1 MPFHKHIP
9 NAKQLLF
16 VDLGH
21 FANVTV
27 TKRTRFSGSF
37 IPFFLF
43 VYSFTIKAKDM
54 NVKIALTFT
63 PGKFL
68 LFRGKQFLATAS
80 VLSQHA
86 SLCPLGSPSNVSAYG
101 LKNVFAS

>member
-1 MPFHKHIP
+1 MI
-9 NAKQLLF
+9 KQLLF

-37 IPFFLF
+37 IHFFLF
-43 VYSFTIKAKDM
+43 VYSFKIKAKDM
-54 NVKIALTFT
+54 NVKIAYT

-68 LFRGKQFLATAS
+68 LFRGEQFFS
-80 VLSQHA
+80 
-86 SLCPLGSPSNVSAYG
+86 
-101 LKNVFAS
+101 